1 MALPWWLRGGLTAG
15 AALLKARLKRIK
27 EGSEVVGKARKV
39 LLAKLAKQLKALK
52 DKKQKDKEKSKP
64 SDADLLKKF
73 KAQKDKALKDKKL
86 ADKTDQIVE
95 KKEKKLLNQEEK
107 AKKPAVKSAKKFR
120 KDTKEQREGK
130 KYNPDP
136 RTDSMNYSDKE
147 AREFGKEM
155 SGRSWSKKEALEASL
170 HHDKALMNVP
180 VAATAVAGTT
190 ASLISKRK
198 NKSKKKG
205 T

>member
-1 MALPWWLRGGLTAG
+1 MGPLAQFI
-15 AALLKARLKRIK
+15 ARYGVIM
-27 EGSEVVGKARKV
+27 GKAMWEASKKGIALFKKPTISDKKRKV
-39 LLAKLAKQLKALK
+39 LDKQRKEYEADEKAGIK
-52 DKKQKDKEKSKP
+52 AGNKM
-64 SDADLLKKF
+64 SDADYKKQF
-73 KAQKDKALKDKKL
+73 KALNDKALKDKKIADR
-86 ADKTDQIVE
+86 ADKIVD
-95 KKEKKLLNQEEK
+95 KKEKKLLKQEEK

-120 KDTKEQREGK
+120 KDTKGQEEGK

-147 AREFGKEM
+147 AREFGREM

-198 NKSKKKG
+198 NKNKNKQ
-205 T
+205 

>member
-1 MALPWWLRGGLTAG
+1 MGQLAGLILRYGVIMGNAIYK
-15 AALLKARLKRIK
+15 AA
-27 EGSEVVGKARKV
+27 
-39 LLAKLAKQLKALK
+39 
-52 DKKQKDKEKSKP
+52 KKGIDLFKPKKMSKP
-64 SDADLLKKF
+64 EPKMSDADYQKKF
-73 KAQKDKALKDKKL
+73 KAQKDKALKDKKI
-86 ADKTDQIVE
+86 ADRTDKIVE
-95 KKEKKLLNQEEK
+95 KKEKKLLKQEEK
-107 AKKPAVKSAKKFR
+107 ADKPAVKSAKKFR
-120 KDTKEQREGK
+120 KDTKGQREGK

-190 ASLISKRK
+190 ASLISKHK
-198 NKSKKKG
+198 KKKSKSKRNRS
-205 T
+205 

>member
-1 MALPWWLRGGLTAG
+1 MWRKSFSQVPCGFML
-15 AALLKARLKRIK
+15 
-27 EGSEVVGKARKV
+27 SE
-39 LLAKLAKQLKALK
+39 L
-52 DKKQKDKEKSKP
+52 KEKFLDIQSGLWFNN
-64 SDADLLKKF
+64 S
-73 KAQKDKALKDKKL
+73 KDKKL
-86 ADKTDQIVE
+86 ADKTDKIVE